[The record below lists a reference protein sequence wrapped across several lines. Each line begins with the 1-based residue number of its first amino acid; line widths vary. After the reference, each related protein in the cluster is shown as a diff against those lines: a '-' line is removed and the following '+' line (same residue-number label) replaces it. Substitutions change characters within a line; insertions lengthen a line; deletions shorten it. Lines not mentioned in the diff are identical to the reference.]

1 MNLSAATGV
10 WSSGSTLV
18 LPWTLA
24 GWLDSRWQGAGLVTL
39 IRVLRHGQ
47 GLGGESVSEEVSY
60 FVSNQQVNSQLE
72 ADALFDAIR
81 QHWRIEAM
89 YRRRGVSLQEDA
101 LRTGSQAVSWLMS
114 SLRTLALNFLQRFK
128 PKNMVAQLEGFTDN
142 FSSLLLFMT
151 QQKAL

>member
-1 MNLSAATGV
+1 M
-10 WSSGSTLV
+10 
-18 LPWTLA
+18 
-24 GWLDSRWQGAGLVTL
+24 TL
-39 IRVLRHGQ
+39 IRVPRHRQ

-89 YRRRGVSLQEDA
+89 HQRRDVSLQEDA
-101 LRTGSQAVSWLMS
+101 LRTGSQAVSRLMS
-114 SLRTLALNFLQRFK
+114 SLRTLVLNLLQRFK
-128 PKNMVAQLEGFTDN
+128 PKNMVTQLEGFADN

-151 QQKAL
+151 QQKV